1 MLSAPGNHG
10 GQQAGE
16 RPSTPV
22 GHVLPFLQTEGLGCG
37 SSSAAPPAFRAEGR
51 SLSGPFVGRLLPV
64 GPKGVSPSRRRP
76 LGSAQAVAASA
87 GVAVRVCPGCG
98 QGHDI
103 YTFSPPDPQSQG
115 HLSLEDTSVFLKISK
130 GVCLLSPLCE
140 INSNFLDKKA
150 FSVFVSVP
158 VAGAWSAACAGR
170 PLQGGPHSGAAE
182 PPARAGSCPTCRR
195 WGVARLF
202 RGACRGPGPARASR
216 PLLHGTLPC
225 AALSLQVRRT
235 RPPHLRRF
243 QGLKNAKVFT
253 SRAPWN
259 VDNSGPKRK
268 FCVMSPRIHVGVKA
282 TL

>member
-1 MLSAPGNHG
+1 MRGA
-10 GQQAGE
+10 
-16 RPSTPV
+16 R
-22 GHVLPFLQTEGLGCG
+22 GLGR
-37 SSSAAPPAFRAEGR
+37 SSPSLLGARRPGGARRASCAGDEGPPAPPARNAAAA
-51 SLSGPFVGRLLPV
+51 GRLHCLTT
-64 GPKGVSPSRRRP
+64 
-76 LGSAQAVAASA
+76 A
-87 GVAVRVCPGCG
+87 GAES
-98 QGHDI
+98 Q
-103 YTFSPPDPQSQG
+103 PDPQSQG

-130 GVCLLSPLCE
+130 
-140 INSNFLDKKA
+140 
-150 FSVFVSVP
+150 
-158 VAGAWSAACAGR
+158 GAWSAACAGR